1 MSRAAGRYA
10 KAIFEMALDKSVLD
24 SVNIDMISIAE
35 TVRSNQELADFLS
48 NPVVKNE
55 IKLAAVNQVFAG
67 VQSLT
72 KDAFTL
78 LNVNGRFEILAQ
90 VAEIFQALS
99 DEHKGIITAKVTT
112 AVPMDAALE
121 SQVIKKIQ
129 SLAVGKT
136 VRIENT
142 IDPTLIGGFVIRIGD
157 MQYNASLAS
166 KLQQLKQ
173 EFSN

>member
-10 KAIFEMALDKSVLD
+10 KAIFEMALEKSVLD
-24 SVNIDMISIAE
+24 TVNADMISIAE
-35 TVRSNQELADFLS
+35 TVRSNQELAAFLS
-48 NPVVKNE
+48 NPVVKNDV
-55 IKLAAVNQVFAG
+55 KLAAVNEVFSG
-67 VQSLT
+67 VQALT
-72 KDAFTL
+72 KDSFTL
-78 LNVNGRFEILAQ
+78 LNENGRFEILVQ
-90 VAEIFQALS
+90 VAEIFQTLS

-121 SQVIKKIQ
+121 SQVSKKIQ

-142 IDPTLIGGFVIRIGD
+142 VDPSLIGGFVIRLGD